1 MQFSCPLIE
10 GTLIKRYK
18 RFLADVQLTDGS
30 IVIAHCPNTGA
41 MTGCAEPGW
50 KVWLSPSNNPKR
62 KLLYTWEV
70 VLTDQHH
77 WIGVNTQKANI
88 LVKEAIQE
96 NKISELLGYKTLQAE
111 VKFGEENS
119 RIDFLLTD
127 PQKDDCYVE
136 VKSVTLLQGNGLEAS
151 VPENSISKDSTLKK
165 STLKEGAGYFP
176 DAKTLR
182 GQKHLRELNFIASQ
196 GKRAVLL
203 FCVQHTGIKSVQVAQ
218 HIDADYAQE
227 LKQAMLN
234 GVEILCYGCEINPQE
249 IYINQFLCFFS

>member
-1 MQFSCPLIE
+1 MQFSSPLIQ
-10 GTLIKRYK
+10 GTLVKRYK
-18 RFLADVQLTDGS
+18 RFLADVQLIDGS

-50 KVWLSPSNNPKR
+50 QVWLSPSNNPKR

-77 WIGVNTQKANI
+77 WIGVNTHRANM

-96 NKISELLGYKTLQAE
+96 NKISELLGYETLKAE

-127 PQKDDCYVE
+127 PKKFDCYVE
-136 VKSVTLLQGNGLEAS
+136 VKSVTLLENDAS
-151 VPENSISKDSTLKK
+151 VANASDENTS
-165 STLKEGAGYFP
+165 GVGYFP

-182 GQKHLRELNFIASQ
+182 GQKHLRELSLIASQ

-203 FCVQHTGIKSVQVAQ
+203 FCVQHSGIKSVQVAK
-218 HIDADYAQE
+218 HIDPDYAKE

-234 GVEILCYGCEINPQE
+234 GVQILCYGCEINSE
-249 IYINQFLCFFS
+249 KIYINRFLCFFS

>member
-1 MQFSCPLIE
+1 MQFSSILIQ
-10 GTLIKRYK
+10 GTLLKRYK

-77 WIGVNTQKANI
+77 WIGVNTHKANV
-88 LVKEAIQE
+88 LVKEAIQGD
-96 NKISELLGYKTLQAE
+96 IIPELQGYNTLQSE

-127 PQKDDCYVE
+127 HKKADCYVE
-136 VKSVTLLQGNGLEAS
+136 VKSVTLLDDN
-151 VPENSISKDSTLKK
+151 T
-165 STLKEGAGYFP
+165 GYFP

-182 GQKHLRELNFIASQ
+182 GQKHLRELSLIANQ
-196 GKRAVLL
+196 GKRAVLF
-203 FCVQHTGIKSVQVAQ
+203 FCVQHSGIQSVQVAK
-218 HIDADYAQE
+218 HIDPDYAKE
-227 LKQAMLN
+227 LKRAMLN
-234 GVEILCYGCEINPQE
+234 GVDILCYGCKISSEK
-249 IYINQFLCFFS
+249 IYINQSLPFFS

>member
-1 MQFSCPLIE
+1 MQFSSPLIQ

-70 VLTDQHH
+70 VLTEQGH
-77 WIGVNTQKANI
+77 WIGINTHRANV

-96 NKISELLGYKTLQAE
+96 NKISELVGYKNVKAE

-127 PQKDDCYVE
+127 PEKADCYVE
-136 VKSVTLLQGNGLEAS
+136 VKSVTLLDN
-151 VPENSISKDSTLKK
+151 NK
-165 STLKEGAGYFP
+165 GYFP

-182 GQKHLRELNFIASQ
+182 GQKHLRELSLVARR
-196 GKRAVLL
+196 GKRAVLF
-203 FCVQHTGIKSVQVAQ
+203 FCVQHSGIQSVQVAK
-218 HIDADYAQE
+218 HIDLDYAKE
-227 LKQAMLN
+227 LKQAMLS
-234 GVEILCYGCEINPQE
+234 GVQILCYGCKINSE
-249 IYINQFLCFFS
+249 KIYINQSLQFFS

>member
-1 MQFSCPLIE
+1 MQFSSPLIQ
-10 GTLIKRYK
+10 GTLVKRYK
-18 RFLADVQLTDGS
+18 RFLADVQLEDGS

-77 WIGVNTQKANI
+77 WIGINTHKANA
-88 LVKEAIQE
+88 LVKEAIQQ
-96 NKISELLGYKTLQAE
+96 NKIAELIGYETLQAE

-119 RIDFLLTD
+119 RIDFLLRD
-127 PQKDDCYVE
+127 HGKQDCYVE
-136 VKSVTLLQGNGLEAS
+136 VKSATLL
-151 VPENSISKDSTLKK
+151 ENKM
-165 STLKEGAGYFP
+165 GYFP

-182 GQKHLRELNFIASQ
+182 GQKHLRELSLIASQ

-203 FCVQHTGIKSVQVAQ
+203 FCVQHSGIQSVQVAK
-218 HIDADYAQE
+218 HIDPDYANE
-227 LKQAMLN
+227 LKRAMLN
-234 GVEILCYGCEINPQE
+234 GVQILCYGCKISSEK
-249 IYINQFLCFFS
+249 IYINQSLPFFS

>member
-1 MQFSCPLIE
+1 MQFSTPLIQ

-18 RFLADVQLTDGS
+18 RFLADVQLADGS

-41 MTGCAEPGW
+41 MTGCAETGW

-70 VLTDQHH
+70 VLTDQLH
-77 WIGVNTQKANI
+77 WIGINTHKANV

-96 NKISELLGYKTLQAE
+96 NRIAELLGYKTLKPE

-127 PQKDDCYVE
+127 PEKLDCYVE
-136 VKSVTLLQGNGLEAS
+136 VKSVTLLDDN
-151 VPENSISKDSTLKK
+151 V
-165 STLKEGAGYFP
+165 GYFP

-182 GQKHLRELNFIASQ
+182 GQKHLRELSLIANQ

-203 FCVQHTGIKSVQVAQ
+203 FCVQHSGIESVQVAK
-218 HIDADYAQE
+218 HIDSDYAKE
-227 LKQAMLN
+227 LKQAMLS
-234 GVEILCYGCEINPQE
+234 GVQILCYGCKISSEK
-249 IYINQFLCFFS
+249 IYINQSLPFFS

>member
-1 MQFSCPLIE
+1 MQFSSPLIQ

-18 RFLADVQLTDGS
+18 RFLADVQLADGS

-50 KVWLSPSNNPKR
+50 QVWLSPSNNPKR

-77 WIGVNTQKANI
+77 WIGVNAQKANA

-96 NKISELLGYKTLQAE
+96 NKIPELVGYKTLQTE

-119 RIDFLLTD
+119 RVDFLLTD
-127 PQKDDCYVE
+127 PEKADCYIE
-136 VKSVTLLQGNGLEAS
+136 VKSVTLLKGDALDE
-151 VPENSISKDSTLKK
+151 STE
-165 STLKEGAGYFP
+165 EGSAGYFP

-182 GQKHLRELNFIASQ
+182 GQKHLRELSLIASQ
-196 GKRAVLL
+196 GKRAVLF
-203 FCVQHTGIKSVQVAQ
+203 FCIQHSGIKSVQVAKY
-218 HIDADYAQE
+218 IDPDYAKE
-227 LKQAMLN
+227 LKRAMLN
-234 GVEILCYGCEINPQE
+234 GVQILCYGCEINSE
-249 IYINQFLCFFS
+249 KIYINQVLCFFS

>member
-1 MQFSCPLIE
+1 MQFSSPLIQ

-18 RFLADVQLTDGS
+18 RFLADVELVDGS

-50 KVWLSPSNNPKR
+50 QVWLSPSDNPKR

-77 WIGVNTQKANI
+77 WIGINTHKANK

-96 NKISELLGYKTLQAE
+96 GKIAELLDYKNLQAE

-127 PQKDDCYVE
+127 PEKADCYVE
-136 VKSVTLLQGNGLEAS
+136 VKSATLLDGN
-151 VPENSISKDSTLKK
+151 
-165 STLKEGAGYFP
+165 AGYFP

-182 GQKHLRELNFIASQ
+182 GQKHLRELSIIASQ

-203 FCVQHTGIKSVQVAQ
+203 FCVQHSGIESVQVAK
-218 HIDADYAQE
+218 HIDPDYAKE

-234 GVEILCYGCEINPQE
+234 GVQILCYGCKISSEK
-249 IYINQFLCFFS
+249 IYINQSLPFFS

>member
-1 MQFSCPLIE
+1 MQFSSPLIQ

-70 VLTDQHH
+70 VLTDKHH
-77 WIGVNTQKANI
+77 WIGINTHKANA

-96 NKISELLGYKTLQAE
+96 NKISELVGYANLKAE

-127 PQKDDCYVE
+127 FEKADCYVE
-136 VKSVTLLQGNGLEAS
+136 VKSVTLLDNN
-151 VPENSISKDSTLKK
+151 V
-165 STLKEGAGYFP
+165 GYFP
-176 DAKTLR
+176 DAKTIR
-182 GQKHLRELNFIASQ
+182 GQKHLRELSLIASQ

-203 FCVQHTGIKSVQVAQ
+203 FCVQHSGIQSVQVAKQ
-218 HIDADYAQE
+218 IDPDYAKE
-227 LKQAMLN
+227 LKQAMLS
-234 GVEILCYGCEINPQE
+234 GVQILCYGCKISSEK
-249 IYINQFLCFFS
+249 IYINQSLPFFS

>member
-1 MQFSCPLIE
+1 MQFSSTLIQ

-18 RFLADVQLTDGS
+18 RFLADVELADGS

-77 WIGVNTQKANI
+77 WIGINTHKANV

-96 NKISELLGYKTLQAE
+96 NRIAELVGYQTLKAE

-127 PQKDDCYVE
+127 HKKADCYIE
-136 VKSVTLLQGNGLEAS
+136 VKSVTLLDD
-151 VPENSISKDSTLKK
+151 K
-165 STLKEGAGYFP
+165 AGYFP

-182 GQKHLRELNFIASQ
+182 GQKHLRELSIIASQ
-196 GKRAVLL
+196 GKRAVLF
-203 FCVQHTGIKSVQVAQ
+203 FCVQHSGIQSVQVAK
-218 HIDADYAQE
+218 HIDPDYAME

-234 GVEILCYGCEINPQE
+234 GVQILCYGCEISSE
-249 IYINQFLCFFS
+249 KIYINQPLQFFS

>member
-1 MQFSCPLIE
+1 MQFSTPLIQ

-18 RFLADVQLTDGS
+18 RFLADVKLADGS

-50 KVWLSPSNNPKR
+50 KVWLSQSNNPKR
-62 KLLYTWEV
+62 KLLFTWEV
-70 VLTDQHH
+70 VLTSQLQ
-77 WIGVNTQKANI
+77 WIGINTHKANI

-96 NKISELLGYKTLQAE
+96 SKIDELRDYKTLQAE

-127 PQKDDCYVE
+127 PQKPDCYVE
-136 VKSVTLLQGNGLEAS
+136 VKSVTLLDNN
-151 VPENSISKDSTLKK
+151 V
-165 STLKEGAGYFP
+165 GYFP

-182 GQKHLRELNFIASQ
+182 GQKHLRELSLIANQ
-196 GKRAVLL
+196 GKRAVLF
-203 FCVQHTGIKSVQVAQ
+203 FCVQHSGIQSVQVAK
-218 HIDADYAQE
+218 HIDPDYAKE

-234 GVEILCYGCEINPQE
+234 GIQILCYGCKISSEK
-249 IYINQFLCFFS
+249 IYLNQSLPFIS